1 MRQVLQN
8 RPYTTS
14 YVFNLLRETL
24 QKIARALQQRII
36 TNQTKV
42 TKVKRA
48 EGGTFEI
55 NCLSLPVFEIVES
68 A

>member
-1 MRQVLQN
+1 MRLVLQN
-8 RPYTTS
+8 PIVRFTI
-14 YVFNLLRETL
+14 VNLETL
-24 QKIARALQQRII
+24 QKIASALQQRI
-36 TNQTKV
+36 TSQTKV